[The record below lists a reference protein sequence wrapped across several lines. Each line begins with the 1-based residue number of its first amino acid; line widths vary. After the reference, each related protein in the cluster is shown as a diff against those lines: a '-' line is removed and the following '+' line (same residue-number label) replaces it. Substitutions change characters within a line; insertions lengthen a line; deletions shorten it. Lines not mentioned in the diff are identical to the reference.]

1 MGRVLIAVL
10 ALIACDPSERV
21 DRDIRDTP
29 GGAFQAT
36 CTATLDCG
44 CHDAHGDDAFC
55 ERESTQ
61 LQCLGFGGSSKCT
74 LTCTSTSDCTTLFG
88 SGTTCNLQMI
98 CQR

>member
-10 ALIACDPSERV
+10 ALAACDPADRV
-21 DRDIRDTP
+21 DPDMRDTP
-29 GGAFQAT
+29 GGAFQST

-44 CHDAHGDDAFC
+44 CHDTHGDDAFC

-61 LQCLGFGGSSKCT
+61 LQCLGFGTNSKCS
-74 LTCTSTSDCTTLFG
+74 LTCTSTLDCTAEFG
-88 SGTTCNLQMI
+88 SGTTCNTSKI